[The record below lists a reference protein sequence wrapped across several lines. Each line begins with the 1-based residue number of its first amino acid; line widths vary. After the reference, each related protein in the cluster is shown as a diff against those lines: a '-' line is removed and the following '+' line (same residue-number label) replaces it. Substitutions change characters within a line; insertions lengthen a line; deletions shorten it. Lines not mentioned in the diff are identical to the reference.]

1 MKNLIFVVFLLLFSQ
16 SAIALSMTERV
27 SKIEASWV
35 NTTEEKA
42 SDDRENIFLSLVSDI
57 TDVATAF
64 PKQAEPL
71 ILKSA
76 ILLTMA
82 KDASSFV
89 ALGLVNQAKTLLDK
103 AIKINPEARKG
114 AALVT
119 MGVIYYKTPG
129 WPIAF
134 GDNKEA
140 KGYLLQA
147 LEINPTGV
155 SSNYYY
161 AAFLL
166 EQGNKEQAANYLTK
180 AVNAKLDPTNISF
193 KIKKQQQE
201 QAKLALANLS

>member
-1 MKNLIFVVFLLLFSQ
+1 MKNLIFVVFLLLFTQ
-16 SAIALSMTERV
+16 SAIARSMSERV

-35 NTTEEKA
+35 NTTEEKP
-42 SDDRENIFLSLVSDI
+42 SDERENIFLSLVNDI

-64 PKQAEPL
+64 PEQAEPL
-71 ILKSA
+71 ILKST

-89 ALGLVNQAKTLLDK
+89 ALGLVNQAKALLDK
-103 AIKINPEARKG
+103 AIKINPEAREG
-114 AALVT
+114 SALVT

-134 GDNKEA
+134 GDDKEA
-140 KGYLLQA
+140 EGYLLQA
-147 LEINPTGV
+147 LEVNPAGV

-161 AAFLL
+161 ATFLL
-166 EQGNKEQAANYLTK
+166 EQGDEDQAANYLTK
-180 AVNAKLDPTNISF
+180 AVNAKLDPANISF